1 MQQPLDPRGYY
12 SQLSIK
18 ANGIGCYLTDV
29 IWENYT
35 LYAMWG
41 TLGPQ
46 DGGMKVAD
54 GLAAALRESKTGEAS
69 LLTERFREQYNEQTR
84 RSERVLETSIL
95 HRGLRLDI
103 PPHAEESGYLLDK
116 KRLDRRTIEIAL
128 YPKDS
133 RRGSTARSFLL
144 ILPGAASTEEQM
156 ELIHSQL
163 NIRCQTVALARE
175 WVEPLWGFL
184 IRTNG
189 ARQLKAF
196 GRFAGFRVE
205 LNELDIRR
213 FISRELRSGHLHF
226 PGMLA
231 RPDDLDEA
239 A

>member
-1 MQQPLDPRGYY
+1 MQQPLNPHGYY
-12 SQLSIK
+12 SQLSIR
-18 ANGIGCYLTDV
+18 ANGIGCYVTDA

-35 LYAMWG
+35 LFAMWG

-54 GLAAALRESKTGEAS
+54 GLAAALREGKSGETS
-69 LLTERFREQYNEQTR
+69 LLTERYRDEFNEQTR
-84 RSERVLETSIL
+84 RYDRVLETATIIRS
-95 HRGLRLDI
+95 LRLNI
-103 PPHAEESGYLLDK
+103 PEHAEESGYLFDK
-116 KRLDRRTIEIAL
+116 KRLDRRTIEVAL

-133 RRGSTARSFLL
+133 RRGSTARTFIL
-144 ILPGAASTEEQM
+144 ILPGAASHEEQM

-163 NIRCQTVALARE
+163 NTRCQTIALARE
-175 WVEPLWGFL
+175 WVEPLWEFL
-184 IRTNG
+184 MKTNG

-196 GRFAGFRVE
+196 GRFAGYRVA

-213 FISRELRSGHLHF
+213 FISRELRNGFLHF

-231 RPDDLDEA
+231 RPNDLDEA